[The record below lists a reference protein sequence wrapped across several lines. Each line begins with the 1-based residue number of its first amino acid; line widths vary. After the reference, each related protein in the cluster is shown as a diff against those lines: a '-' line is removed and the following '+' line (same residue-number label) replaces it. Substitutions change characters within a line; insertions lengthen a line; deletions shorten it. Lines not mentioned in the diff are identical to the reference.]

1 MLLEAICCIPPAR
14 LKVPPIFKS
23 EKTFFW
29 HFGFSSVLQFYT
41 PPPLHYSSYFSGLVR
56 GSKKGVAIFFYKIG
70 FIFFYWLSKKI
81 QLAYLNFSTKILITF
96 LKIFILVF
104 HLYHYFKL
112 HICVCVWICSILVT
126 LQPFI
131 MLIDPESP

>member
-1 MLLEAICCIPPAR
+1 MLLEAICCIPPPDWKSHQFLRAR
-14 LKVPPIFKS
+14 KPFFDISVFQVFYNFTRHHLFTTPPTSPVLS
-23 EKTFFW
+23 EAQKKE
-29 HFGFSSVLQFYT
+29 LQF
-41 PPPLHYSSYFSGLVR
+41 
-56 GSKKGVAIFFYKIG
+56 FFYKIG
-70 FIFFYWLSKKI
+70 FIFFYWLSQKI
-81 QLAYLNFSTKILITF
+81 QPAYLNFSTKILITF

-112 HICVCVWICSILVT
+112 HICVCVWICILVT